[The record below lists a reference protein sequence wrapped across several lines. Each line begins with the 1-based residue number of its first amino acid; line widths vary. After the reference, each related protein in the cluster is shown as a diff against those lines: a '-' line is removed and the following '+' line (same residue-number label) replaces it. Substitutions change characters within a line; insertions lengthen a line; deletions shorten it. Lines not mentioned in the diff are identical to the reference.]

1 MSEGILSI
9 MTQSWPW
16 DSKVLVEKSM
26 KKKIPLDI
34 YWRIQQDYL
43 KVWAHSSLEQILEYI
58 QDQMPLMNKK
68 KTFLAN
74 SLMQNS
80 FDAEQNTSGPFLRTQ
95 LAIRQESREQSF
107 SEVTESFLTSICKFG
122 RFKNPFAIITNLHE
136 FYLESE
142 DSASTNEKSD
152 FYELWQ

>member
-1 MSEGILSI
+1 MSEGVLSI

-16 DSKVLVEKSM
+16 DSKVPVEKSI
-26 KKKIPLDI
+26 KKKDSFRHI
-34 YWRIQQDYL
+34 L
-43 KVWAHSSLEQILEYI
+43 KNSARLFESLGAQFFRTNTGIHSGPDAFDES
-58 QDQMPLMNKK
+58 K

-80 FDAEQNTSGPFLRTQ
+80 FDAEQNTSGPLLRTQ
-95 LAIRQESREQSF
+95 LAICQESREQSF

-136 FYLESE
+136 LYFRI
-142 DSASTNEKSD
+142 
-152 FYELWQ
+152 